1 MKGRPREQWQQEL
14 GRVPFEKAIEQI
26 KERGFAAIYINRNG
40 FPDKGKQ
47 FLEKLRGMGFDKP
60 PIESDAGDLVC
71 VPLTR

>member
-14 GRVPFEKAIEQI
+14 GRVPFDKAIEQI
-26 KERGFAAIYINRNG
+26 KERGFAAIAINRNG

-47 FLEKLRGMGFDKP
+47 LVEKLRGMGFEKP
-60 PIESDAGDLVC
+60 PIESAAGDLVC